1 VHVPHGLDQHANRGR
16 RLGNPQDGDGIHVFT
31 IKGSVAESALVVDTY
46 SREDGSYKYS
56 VKIQKDLRRIRTL
69 RDVHV
74 GIENDTSVTAYGH
87 RFAP

>member
-1 VHVPHGLDQHANRGR
+1 VPHGLDQHANRGR
-16 RLGNPQDGDGIHVFT
+16 RLRNPQDGDGIHVFT

-46 SREDGSYKYS
+46 SREDGSYQYS

-74 GIENDTSVTAYGH
+74 GIENDTSVTAYWY
-87 RFAP
+87 RFTS